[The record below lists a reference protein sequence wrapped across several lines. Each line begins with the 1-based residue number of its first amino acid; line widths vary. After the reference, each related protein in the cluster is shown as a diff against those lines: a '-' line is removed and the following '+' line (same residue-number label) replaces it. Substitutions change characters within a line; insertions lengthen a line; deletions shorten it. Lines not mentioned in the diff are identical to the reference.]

1 MALKKSIYAKRF
13 YLNLTL
19 ICVFVVEFRG
29 ILNLKRRK

>member
-1 MALKKSIYAKRF
+1 MALKKNIYAKRF
-13 YLNLTL
+13 CVNLTL